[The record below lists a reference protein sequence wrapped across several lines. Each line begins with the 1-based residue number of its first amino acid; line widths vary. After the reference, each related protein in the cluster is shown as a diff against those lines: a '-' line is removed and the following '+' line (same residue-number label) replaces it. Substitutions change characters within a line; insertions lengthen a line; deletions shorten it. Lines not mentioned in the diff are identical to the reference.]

1 MPEAA
6 LVGDWE
12 GVLTVL
18 GSEIPVSATLEL
30 EDGELWGTLDIS
42 SRRIENLPF
51 RAELQ
56 ADGGVRF
63 VIPQENGDITFDGV
77 LADGVVTG
85 SFRVGLIR
93 GTFTLARAAPPA
105 TPTAAP

>member
-1 MPEAA
+1 M
-6 LVGDWE
+6 LKI
-12 GVLTVL
+12 L
-18 GSEIPVSATLEL
+18 GSEVPISAALEL

-63 VIPQENGDITFDGV
+63 VIPQENGDITFDGK
-77 LADGVVTG
+77 LEGDVVTG
-85 SFRVGLIR
+85 SFRIGLIG
-93 GTFTLARAAPPA
+93 GTFTLSRAAPPA
-105 TPTAAP
+105 TPTSVP